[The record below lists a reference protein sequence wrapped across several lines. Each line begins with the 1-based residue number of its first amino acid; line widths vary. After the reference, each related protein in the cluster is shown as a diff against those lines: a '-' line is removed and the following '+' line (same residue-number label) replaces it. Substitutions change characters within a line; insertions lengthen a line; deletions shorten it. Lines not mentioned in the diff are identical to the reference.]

1 MAGFQ
6 LFLVLLVFGFF
17 LIKGEPQALLH
28 TEQNERY
35 ISVQS
40 KLTSKAKPKNNHQE
54 SYGHAEKDRKRNGQ
68 VKEKGK
74 NLNLKW
80 PVRRKEKNYSRSSA
94 PSWALFIWVL

>member
-1 MAGFQ
+1 MVFSIGRLSAF
-6 LFLVLLVFGFF
+6 FSFVSLVFF

-54 SYGHAEKDRKRNGQ
+54 TERKGKLWACRKRQ
-68 VKEKGK
+68 KKTWTSEREGK
-74 NLNLKW
+74 KSQ
-80 PVRRKEKNYSRSSA
+80 P
-94 PSWALFIWVL
+94 